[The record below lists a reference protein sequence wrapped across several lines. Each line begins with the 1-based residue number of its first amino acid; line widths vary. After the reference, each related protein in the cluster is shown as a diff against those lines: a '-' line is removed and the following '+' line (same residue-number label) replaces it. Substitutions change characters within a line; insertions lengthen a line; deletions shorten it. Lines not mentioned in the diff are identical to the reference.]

1 MSVKSTLKSAF
12 KSAARKMLHNFDFVM
27 AGACLAFA
35 LSSRPFLTS
44 FETERLE
51 NAKAQYEQVHTQ
63 AVAYGAAAGQPDS
76 VLQNSDAL
84 NLYIYDQREKDAETR
99 TLSDDYRNARGAFF
113 RAQRTY
119 NMSSTM
125 GYVFGGTFA
134 ALGLAT
140 AAAGINNRRP
150 RRKDE
155 GMAM

>member
-1 MSVKSTLKSAF
+1 MSVQSKLKSAF
-12 KSAARKMLHNFDFVM
+12 KSAARKMLRNFDFVM
-27 AGACLAFA
+27 AGTCLTFA
-35 LSSRPFLTS
+35 LSSQPFLTS
-44 FETERLE
+44 FETDRLE
-51 NAKAQYEQVHTQ
+51 NAKERYEQVHTQ
-63 AVAYGAAAGQPDS
+63 AVAYGTAAGQPDS

-99 TLSDDYRNARGAFF
+99 ALSDDYRSVRGEFA

-155 GMAM
+155 GLAM